1 MSIAID
7 AEFCHLLRKDIDYLK
22 RGIERFE
29 DLLPY
34 ASSTVQD
41 QWRLQ
46 AQARR
51 IFTMEIEIL
60 LEKAT
65 HSVATSAFQAN
76 RRDHSESASW

>member
-7 AEFCHLLRKDIDYLK
+7 AEFCQLVSKDIEYLK
-22 RGIERFE
+22 KGIERFE

-34 ASSTVQD
+34 ASAQVQD

-46 AQARR
+46 VQARR
-51 IFTMEIEIL
+51 AFTMELEIL

-65 HSVATSAFQAN
+65 HSFTTSALQTN
-76 RRDHSESASW
+76 RTNHSEMAWW

>member
-7 AEFCHLLRKDIDYLK
+7 AEFCHLLRKDIEYLT

-34 ASSTVQD
+34 ASAAVQD

-51 IFTMEIEIL
+51 IFTMELEIL

-65 HSVATSAFQAN
+65 HSVATSAFQAS